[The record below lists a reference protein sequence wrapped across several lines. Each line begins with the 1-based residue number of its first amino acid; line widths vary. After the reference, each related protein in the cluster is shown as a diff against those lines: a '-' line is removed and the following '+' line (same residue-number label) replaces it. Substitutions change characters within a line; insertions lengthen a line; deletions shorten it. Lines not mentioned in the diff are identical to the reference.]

1 MKTTSDIVAIARK
14 GLRQDDAESA
24 LQAISKA
31 VNEYQNHPQCDGI
44 LCDLPKLDALC
55 QEIGTHLL
63 KKRPVVPVPP
73 PQPIDLYIA
82 SELYAIGGHTA
93 LIGDYVQNSP
103 QREARL
109 FLTNHRNRQATLKDP
124 IRHRTGLPEAAV
136 EIATDPS
143 WVGKF
148 YTLNEYLLILNPSR
162 VFILTHPEDPLVICQ
177 PPPASQ
183 AEWYFIHHADHSPA
197 LGLHLPNV
205 RHVDVTPRAH
215 QCCRQ
220 ILGLGGNIYLPLQCK
235 ESSPPPTP
243 RPPTS
248 LLTIASC
255 GSTGKFNLEGP
266 AALHEII
273 THLLRHTA
281 HRYIHFGPL
290 PEAYL
295 QSWRGQ
301 LISKSIDPFRFLHIP
316 SVESLWE
323 ALQSYQIDLYLNSFP
338 HPGARASIEAM
349 GAGIPLLTMDQ
360 PDQSHSLLYPTAE
373 KWRTPG
379 DLLRLIEDATPTWL
393 KDQSHAARQHFQT
406 HHSTDIIRPLF
417 AHSPIEGSSPTKMN
431 ASDLNRQRCN
441 IQSLQRLLSN

>member
-1 MKTTSDIVAIARK
+1 MKNPSDIVAIARMA
-14 GLRQDDAESA
+14 LRQDDPESA

-31 VNEYQNHPQCDGI
+31 VNEYQSHPQCNGI
-44 LCDLPKLDALC
+44 LCDLPKLDALS

-63 KKRPVVPVPP
+63 KRRPPTPARP
-73 PQPIDLYIA
+73 PQPLDLYIA
-82 SELYAIGGHTA
+82 SEIYAIGGHTA

-124 IRHRTGLPEAAV
+124 IRHRTKLRETSV
-136 EIATDPS
+136 EIATDPN

-148 YTLNEYLLILNPSR
+148 HALAESLLELNPSR
-162 VFILTHPEDPLVICQ
+162 VFILTHPEDPLAACH
-177 PPPASQ
+177 PPHHSQ

-215 QCCRQ
+215 QCCRE
-220 ILGLGGNIYLPLQCK
+220 ILGLAENIYLPLHCT
-235 ESSPPPTP
+235 ESPRQQRPLPPGSP
-243 RPPTS
+243 
-248 LLTIASC
+248 LTIASC
-255 GSTGKFNLEGP
+255 GSTGKFSLEGP
-266 AALHEII
+266 SAIHEII
-273 THLLRHTA
+273 TNLLRHA
-281 HRYIHFGPL
+281 PLRYVHFGPL
-290 PEAYL
+290 PEAYVHA
-295 QSWRGQ
+295 WRAQ
-301 LISKSIDPFRFLHIP
+301 LISEAIDPFRFLHIP

-349 GAGIPLLTMDQ
+349 GAGIPLLTMDR

-379 DLLRLIEDATPTWL
+379 DLLRLIEDATPVWL
-393 KDQSHAARQHFQT
+393 RKQSHAAQLHFQT
-406 HHSTDIIRPLF
+406 HHSTSVIRPLF
-417 AHSPIEGSSPTKMN
+417 AHSPIKGLSATKMN

-441 IQSLQRLLSN
+441 IQSLQRFLSN